1 MSLRSPFNGV
11 LLNFDLN
18 IGNYDSQG
26 ILAAEIYTPDA
37 KNVETFI
44 FVAQLVNTTFTN
56 IIIGNPVNVSRINGK
71 ICLDIFSGIG
81 TKVNLETQNVKTT
94 IKFYSS
100 CARSMFLNKAFEI
113 KSLLTN
119 G

>member
-44 FVAQLVNTTFTN
+44 FVDQIVNTTFTN

-71 ICLDIFSGIG
+71 ICLDIFSGVG
-81 TKVNLETQNVKTT
+81 TKVNLETQNVKIT

-100 CARSMFLNKAFEI
+100 CARSMFLKKRL
-113 KSLLTN
+113 KSKVY
-119 G
+119 